1 MTAWRH
7 LYVVQLETE
16 PPNDQQ
22 VEKVVD
28 VLTVKM
34 VDGQDL
40 GNLGVIPLL
49 ALQNISKM
57 NKTHQECLYVVRTVQ
72 VARMEPAND
81 QEVEK
86 VVEDRAVK
94 MVTLQAQTLPRRNRN
109 LRGHLFVVR
118 SVRVARTEPAND
130 QEVEKV
136 VDNQVVKMVA
146 DQAVM
151 NL

>member
-1 MTAWRH
+1 
-7 LYVVQLETE
+7 
-16 PPNDQQ
+16 
-22 VEKVVD
+22 
-28 VLTVKM
+28 M
-34 VDGQDL
+34 VDGQAL
-40 GNLGVIPLL
+40 GNLGVMLPLL

-57 NKTHQECLYVVRTVQ
+57 NKTHQECLYVVRTVP

-94 MVTLQAQTLPRRNRN
+94 MVTVQAQTIPRRNRR
-109 LRGHLFVVR
+109 LRGTLFVER

-130 QEVEKV
+130 QEVESV
-136 VDNQVVKMVA
+136 VDDQEVKMVA

-151 NL
+151 NLRMIPLFPAWGISRIYRKL